1 MIGGGL
7 DTWTAILIALAVGGG
22 VIRLA
27 LRRRAAPE
35 ATRGPAWRFASL
47 IALQVLGGVL
57 LYLTLLPPPTSTPPG
72 QLVVATRGTPPAL
85 RGAGDVLVALP
96 EVGAAPGAIRVPDLG
111 SALRLYPE
119 VGRLRIE
126 GEGLTPRDQIPLERP
141 AAFVPS
147 PAPRGFIDLSPPG
160 PVAPGA
166 SFFVAGQIGTLA
178 TGMVELLEP
187 AGVVIDRAEISA
199 GRRFSLSATT
209 RAAGLALFDLR
220 LKDATGR
227 QVERID
233 IPVEVRAQKQP
244 RVLILAGAAGPEIKY
259 LRRWGQDAG
268 VDLSVEIDVGGG
280 VRLGDPPT
288 PLVRAALAE
297 VDLVVVDDRRW
308 ETLSA
313 TARSVLNTAAREG
326 LGLLLRPTGPL
337 SAATR
342 RDWAALGM
350 ATSGGGDVQ
359 AFQLDGSTLA
369 PAPELTRHDLIQT
382 GRETVPMIRDKA
394 GAALAIWRPQGQ
406 GRVGL
411 WVVADSYALALAG
424 QADRYGDLWSEL
436 FSTLA
441 RPGEGPGARLSEI
454 ARPGVRAALCAV
466 TGPVRVTDPDGV
478 ESRPRLDPATGPA
491 ACAAYWPRR
500 SGWHRVVDGDHETAF
515 YVHPVEAAPSLA
527 QSANRQAT
535 LDLVET
541 AVPRGMRSAAP
552 APGSPWPWAACLLAV
567 LGLLWWLERRSPG
580 SAEQITPI

>member
-7 DTWTAILIALAVGGG
+7 ETWVAILIALAVGGG

-27 LRRRAAPE
+27 LRRRAAPK
-35 ATRGPAWRFASL
+35 ATRGPSWRFVSL
-47 IALQVLGGVL
+47 IALQVLAGVL
-57 LYLTLLPPPTSTPPG
+57 LHLMLFPPSAGTPPG
-72 QLVVATRGTPPAL
+72 RLVVATRGAPPTL
-85 RGAGDVLVALP
+85 RAAGDVVVALP
-96 EVGAAPGAIRVPDLG
+96 EIGAAPGAIRVPDLG

-126 GEGLTPRDQIPLERP
+126 GEGLTPRDQIPLDRP
-141 AAFVPS
+141 AEFAPS
-147 PAPRGFIDLSPPG
+147 PAPRGFVDLAPPG

-166 SFFVAGQIGTLA
+166 SFVVAGQIGTLA
-178 TGMVELLEP
+178 TGMVELLDP

-199 GRRFSLSATT
+199 GRRFSLTAAT
-209 RAAGLALFDLR
+209 RATGLALFDLR
-220 LKDATGR
+220 LKDASGR

-244 RVLILAGAAGPEIKY
+244 RVLVLAGAASPEIKY

-268 VDLSVEIDVGGG
+268 VDLSVEIDLGGG

-288 PLVRAALAE
+288 PVTRAALTE

-308 ETLSA
+308 ETLSPS
-313 TARSVLNTAAREG
+313 ARSALGRAAREG

-342 RDWAALGM
+342 REWAGLGI
-350 ATSGGGDVQ
+350 ATSGGDEVQ
-359 AFQLDGSTLA
+359 AFQLIGSTELA
-369 PAPELTRHDLIQT
+369 GFDLIQAE
-382 GRETVPMIRDKA
+382 RESVPMIRDKI
-394 GAALAIWRPQGQ
+394 GAPLAVWRPQGQ

-424 QADRYGDLWSEL
+424 EAHRYGDLWSEL

-441 RPGEGPGARLSEI
+441 RPGEGQDVRLSGI
-454 ARPGVRAALCAV
+454 ARPGERASLCPV
-466 TGPVRVTDPDGV
+466 TRPVRVIDPYDV
-478 ESRPRLDPATGPA
+478 ESRPRFDPATGPA
-491 ACAAYWPRR
+491 DCAAYWPRR
-500 SGWHRVVDGDHETAF
+500 SGWHRVVDGDYEMAF

-527 QSANRQAT
+527 QSANRAAT

-541 AVPRGMRSAAP
+541 AVPRGMRAASP
-552 APGSPWPWAACLLAV
+552 ASGSPWPWAACLLAV
-567 LGLLWWLERRSPG
+567 FGLLWWLERRSPG
-580 SAEQITPI
+580 AAEQITPI